1 MCFERADSDDWGRI
15 LGTGSDLTRTPQ
27 IRALFC
33 LLCACRACD
42 AEVPQAESNEP
53 HIESISAWERSVR
66 SLYDHPAF
74 FLRGPTLAS
83 SPDKHSLIDALEGLE
98 ANPTLEVDDAIA
110 LQNDLWSLH
119 NRAQNSD
126 RSDPQLARVAELA
139 GQLAYAI
146 APDDVREHAPPDALP
161 DIVAQLGV
169 VEVGT
174 EMSVLTHE
182 AFFGFRRVFRLA
194 MNVDNTR
201 RVLFSQIVAFDRE
214 GRVGVTDVVGEIEHL
229 VFQDGSLI
237 EARVWHRDPRHGLH
251 EVDAVTHIPSLGA
264 NGFFLQEPD
273 PIPLSTLPCTRC
285 HEDDGMQSLPRA
297 DLAVRPRWDNLL
309 NQALVPLVREQRV
322 EE

>member
-1 MCFERADSDDWGRI
+1 MCFEPADSDDWGRI
-15 LGTGSDLTRTPQ
+15 LATGSDLSRTPQ

-33 LLCACRACD
+33 LLCACKACD
-42 AEVPQAESNEP
+42 AEVPQSESNAV
-53 HIESISAWERSVR
+53 ESVTWERSVR
-66 SLYDHPAF
+66 SLYDQPAF

-83 SPDKHSLIDALEGLE
+83 SPDKLSLIDALESLQE
-98 ANPTLEVDDAIA
+98 ERPALEVDDAIV

-146 APDDVREHAPPDALP
+146 APDDVRELAPPDTLP
-161 DIVAQLGV
+161 DVVAQLGV

-214 GRVGVTDVVGEIEHL
+214 GRVGVTHVVGEVEHL

-264 NGFFLQEPD
+264 NGFFLQEPE

-309 NQALVPLVREQRV
+309 NQALVPLVGEQRI